1 MQYIIVS
8 KSTESKTNMKNSDET
23 QKSKKINDKEKL
35 EILLRERSIV
45 RWFKFF
51 E

>member
-35 EILLRERSIV
+35 
-45 RWFKFF
+45 
-51 E
+51 

>member
-35 EILLRERSIV
+35 ETLLRERSIV